1 MGEFERTQQ
10 PKEGIV
16 MYPCTIPSP
25 GPIQGPV
32 ARPIP
37 RRRFTVLD
45 AMILTGALAIACWS
59 GLQELVW
66 SLDPHLYGP
75 QPWSWPRLA
84 RITLK
89 RTAPFASVVTMALL
103 FLRLLQPRPS
113 VSRLARQPGFVACLA
128 APLVLF
134 VGGSMTFSGVSRNIY
149 LPWRGLHFT
158 DYFPYLFQPFERAE
172 VGFAV
177 AASWLVLIV
186 GRRWRPEPSWIDR
199 CGRAAGAYWIMLV
212 PIVRIG
218 ETLNL

>member
-1 MGEFERTQQ
+1 
-10 PKEGIV
+10 
-16 MYPCTIPSP
+16 
-25 GPIQGPV
+25 
-32 ARPIP
+32 
-37 RRRFTVLD
+37 
-45 AMILTGALAIACWS
+45 MILTGAIAFACWS

-75 QPWSWPRLA
+75 QPWSWTRLA
-84 RITLK
+84 RITLI
-89 RTAPFASVVTMALL
+89 RTAPFASVITMALL

-113 VSRLARQPGFVACLA
+113 VRRLARQPGFVACLTA
-128 APLVLF
+128 SLVLF
-134 VGGSMTFSGVSRNIY
+134 VGGSMTFSGVSRNIN
-149 LPWRGLHFT
+149 LPWRGLHFS

-199 CGRAAGAYWIMLV
+199 CGRAVGAYWIMLV

>member
-1 MGEFERTQQ
+1 STCNLKSSDRKGV
-10 PKEGIV
+10 V
-16 MYPCTIPSP
+16 MHPDPILSP
-25 GPIQGPV
+25 GALQGLV
-32 ARPIP
+32 ARSIP

-45 AMILTGALAIACWS
+45 AMILTGAIAIGYWS

-75 QPWSWPRLA
+75 QPWPWTRLA
-84 RITLK
+84 RITLI

-128 APLVLF
+128 ASLVLF
-134 VGGSMTFSGVSRNIY
+134 VGGSMTFSGVSRNST

-158 DYFPYLFQPFERAE
+158 DFFPYLFQPFERAE

-177 AASWLVLIV
+177 AASWL
-186 GRRWRPEPSWIDR
+186 GQTYPRF
-199 CGRAAGAYWIMLV
+199 
-212 PIVRIG
+212 
-218 ETLNL
+218 